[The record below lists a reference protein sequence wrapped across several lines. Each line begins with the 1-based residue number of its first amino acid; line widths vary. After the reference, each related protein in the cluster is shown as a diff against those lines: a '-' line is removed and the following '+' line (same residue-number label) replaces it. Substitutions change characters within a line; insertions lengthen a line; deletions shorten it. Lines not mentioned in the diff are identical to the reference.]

1 MQSPDFITIGENI
14 HTTRV
19 LMRNGSRVVQNEE
32 GQEGI
37 LYKDSHGPNRFMGIP
52 DYFKRTQVFQEGRVK
67 HFMVAIHN
75 GMSDCGTEQEQGK
88 AYISAEILRQERYG
102 SNFLDLNVDELSP
115 HIDVQKRAMR
125 WLVGIYSSLANVPP
139 SKDSSSQ
146 EILQAGL
153 EEYSSRG
160 SPQGIPLVN
169 SASLERV
176 NVLDLVVEHNTE
188 VMVTSAGSGSMPSD
202 EQDRVANAHL
212 ILEQCKSRGIG
223 FDRVHIDALLFPI
236 SVDQRYG
243 NHYLDAVKLMRR
255 EFGGEIR
262 ISGGLSNVSF
272 GLPARRLIN
281 DTFIRLAVE
290 AGVNSG
296 IVNPVESQLE
306 RIMNLD
312 MDSVPVGIAK
322 RMLLGDDEFCMD
334 FISSF
339 REGKL
344 S

>member
-1 MQSPDFITIGENI
+1 MKLPDFVTIGENI

-19 LMRNGSRVVQNEE
+19 LMRTGSRIVLNRE
-32 GQEGI
+32 GQEEI
-37 LYKDSHGPNRFMGIP
+37 LYKDPDGPIRFMTIP
-52 DYFKRTQVFQEGRVK
+52 DYFKQTQVFREGRVK

-75 GMSDCGTEQEQGK
+75 GMSDWGTEREQGK
-88 AYISAEILRQERYG
+88 SYISAEIRRQERYG

-125 WLVGIYSSLANVPP
+125 WLVGMYSSLASVPP
-139 SKDSSSQ
+139 SIDSSSQ

-176 NVLDLVVEHNTE
+176 NVLDLVVEHNTD
-188 VMVTSAGSGSMPSD
+188 VIVTSAGSDSMPSD
-202 EQDRVANAHL
+202 ERDRLANARL
-212 ILEQCKSRGIG
+212 ILEQCESRGIG
-223 FDRVHIDALLFPI
+223 FNRVHIDALLFPI
-236 SVDQRYG
+236 SVDQSYG
-243 NHYLDAVKLMRR
+243 NHYLNAVRLMRR
-255 EFGGEIR
+255 EFGRDIR

-281 DTFIRLAVE
+281 DTFVRLAVE

-296 IVNPVESQLE
+296 IVNPVESRLE

-312 MDSVPVGIAK
+312 MDSEPVAITK